1 MILLGIKIGFIAFIA
16 AVTFGIL
23 AIALLSVIG
32 AFSRDYEARK
42 KSRSDKV
49 TPMPRKES

>member
-1 MILLGIKIGFIAFIA
+1 MILLGIKIGFVAFIA

-23 AIALLSVIG
+23 AILLLSVIG

-42 KSRSDKV
+42 KDRSNKV

>member
-1 MILLGIKIGFIAFIA
+1 MILLGIKIGFVAFIA
-16 AVTFGIL
+16 AVTFVIL

-42 KSRSDKV
+42 KTRSDKV

>member
-1 MILLGIKIGFIAFIA
+1 MILLGIKIGFVAFIA

-23 AIALLSVIG
+23 VIALLSVIG

-42 KSRSDKV
+42 KTRSAKV